1 MRDCVRFGVNVM
13 VIGGIAADDDVLI
26 APGAYVNCDVPS
38 HSIVRGNP
46 SRVIAREGAAEG
58 YINRKVQI

>member
-26 APGAYVNCDVPS
+26 APGAYVSCDVLVALS
-38 HSIVRGNP
+38 FWATRAV
-46 SRVIAREGAAEG
+46 
-58 YINRKVQI
+58 